1 MVITCNL
8 VVTSPSDFPVFHV
21 QWGGRTALMW
31 ASESGCLDVVKE
43 LLRAQA
49 GVDMQDEVCRVCVRN

>member
-8 VVTSPSDFPVFHV
+8 VVTSLSDFRVFHV
-21 QWGGRTALMW
+21 QWEGRTALMW
-31 ASESGCLDVVKE
+31 ASEGGCLDVVKE

-49 GVDMQDEVCRVCVRN
+49 GVDMQDKVCRVCVRN